1 MKRVAINGF
10 GRIGRTALRLLTKKD
25 DIEVVAI
32 NDLTDPLQLA
42 YLYKYDSVHSTNEE
56 SVSYEDDSIII
67 NGKKIKVYKESDPT
81 NLPWKELQIDIVLE
95 CTGVFT
101 SKEKCQAHINAGA
114 KKVII
119 SAPAKDD
126 AKTIVYNVNDELLE
140 ETDTIISCASC
151 TTNCLAPVVNLL
163 HKNYGVE
170 KGFMSTVHAMTN
182 DQETLDIPHKKGIES
197 RRGRAASLN
206 IIPTSTG
213 AASQIG
219 KVIPELNG
227 LLDGIAFRVPVGDGS
242 LVDLTVE
249 LKTKVTKEEINK
261 MFKENQNETIKITN
275 APIVSSDIIGNEA
288 GAIVDAALTNIIEKD
303 GKVLAKI
310 VAWYDNEVGYTA
322 QMIRTISKIC
332 WTKSNYWIN
341 NSFFFKNLFY
351 SLFTKQQKTY
361 YKYKESLN
369 LIKTTN

>member
-1 MKRVAINGF
+1 MKRIAINGF
-10 GRIGRTALRLLTKKD
+10 GRIGRTALRLITKND
-25 DIEVVAI
+25 NMEVVAI

-42 YLYKYDSVHSTNEE
+42 YLYKYDSVHRTIEDK
-56 SVSYEDDSIII
+56 VSYEDDSIII
-67 NGKKIKVYKESDPT
+67 NGKPIKVYKESDPSK
-81 NLPWKELQIDIVLE
+81 LPWKELNIDIVLE

-227 LLDGIAFRVPVGDGS
+227 LLDGVAFRVPVGDGS

-303 GKVLAKI
+303 GKILAKI

-332 WTKSNYWIN
+332 
-341 NSFFFKNLFY
+341 
-351 SLFTKQQKTY
+351 
-361 YKYKESLN
+361 
-369 LIKTTN
+369 